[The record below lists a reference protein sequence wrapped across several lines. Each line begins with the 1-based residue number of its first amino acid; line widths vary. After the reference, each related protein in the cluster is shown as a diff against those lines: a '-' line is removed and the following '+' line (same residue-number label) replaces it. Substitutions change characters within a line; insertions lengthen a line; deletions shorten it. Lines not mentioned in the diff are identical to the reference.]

1 MQKFLFI
8 NCFITKHLTESIRIN
23 ISEIL
28 KVGQRTPFET
38 SVRLKVLKLT
48 DKKYF
53 FRELSMIYGRENLW
67 CVAISEP

>member
-8 NCFITKHLTESIRIN
+8 NCFITKHLTELIRIN
-23 ISEIL
+23 IGEIL
-28 KVGQRTPFET
+28 KVGHRTPYET
-38 SVRLKVLKLT
+38 SLHLKVLKLT
-48 DKKYF
+48 DKKCF